1 MTTDFNAL
9 RPRRKPQMSRSEPTE
24 SFLALLRAAEEGEVE
39 ETMAEVIARFE
50 TSEDGDGDEADG
62 KAGDSPEKERP
73 GGLGPEGSVQAEAV
87 GMELSG
93 VLCSY
98 NASKARVCHAP
109 DSPSG
114 AGTAKA
120 IVAQLQDESMGIEKM
135 VAVQES
141 LADISGD
148 AAALKTFI
156 ADARPAMGGALV
168 MVSEDSELL
177 QALAAE
183 LGLDN
188 AHAFE
193 HATGLLLAYPKEGED
208 GGEWTLIRRLSH
220 E

>member
-1 MTTDFNAL
+1 MNAL
-9 RPRRKPQMSRSEPTE
+9 RPRRKPQMSRSEPTG

-148 AAALKTFI
+148 AATLKTFI
-156 ADARPAMGGALV
+156 ADARPAVGGALV
-168 MVSEDSELL
+168 VVSEDSELL

-208 GGEWTLIRRLSH
+208 GGEWTVIRRLSH

>member
-1 MTTDFNAL
+1 
-9 RPRRKPQMSRSEPTE
+9 MSRSEPTE

-148 AAALKTFI
+148 AATLKTFI

-208 GGEWTLIRRLSH
+208 GGEWTVIRRLSH

>member
-1 MTTDFNAL
+1 MNAL
-9 RPRRKPQMSRSEPTE
+9 RPRRKPQMSRSEPTG

-148 AAALKTFI
+148 AATLKTFI
-156 ADARPAMGGALV
+156 ADARPAVGGALV
-168 MVSEDSELL
+168 VVSEDSELL

-208 GGEWTLIRRLSH
+208 GGEWTLIRRLSQ

>member
-1 MTTDFNAL
+1 MNAL

-148 AAALKTFI
+148 AATLKTFI
-156 ADARPAMGGALV
+156 ADARPAVGGALV
-168 MVSEDSELL
+168 VVSEDSELL

-188 AHAFE
+188 VHAFE

>member
-1 MTTDFNAL
+1 MVTGGREFDDGCNA
-9 RPRRKPQMSRSEPTE
+9 PH
-24 SFLALLRAAEEGEVE
+24 
-39 ETMAEVIARFE
+39 
-50 TSEDGDGDEADG
+50 
-62 KAGDSPEKERP
+62 
-73 GGLGPEGSVQAEAV
+73 LGVHV
-87 GMELSG
+87 
-93 VLCSY
+93 V
-98 NASKARVCHAP
+98 
-109 DSPSG
+109 
-114 AGTAKA
+114 
-120 IVAQLQDESMGIEKM
+120 
-135 VAVQES
+135 
-141 LADISGD
+141 ADISGD
-148 AAALKTFI
+148 AATLKTFI

>member
-1 MTTDFNAL
+1 MNAL

-50 TSEDGDGDEADG
+50 TSEDGYGDEADG

-148 AAALKTFI
+148 AATLKTFI

>member
-1 MTTDFNAL
+1 MNAL

-156 ADARPAMGGALV
+156 ADARPATGGALV

-208 GGEWTLIRRLSH
+208 GGEWTVIRRLSH

>member
-1 MTTDFNAL
+1 
-9 RPRRKPQMSRSEPTE
+9 MSRSEPTG

-148 AAALKTFI
+148 AATLKTFI
-156 ADARPAMGGALV
+156 ADARPAVGGALV
-168 MVSEDSELL
+168 VVSEDSELL

-208 GGEWTLIRRLSH
+208 GGEWTVIRRLSH

>member
-1 MTTDFNAL
+1 MNAL

-93 VLCSY
+93 VLCTY

>member
-1 MTTDFNAL
+1 
-9 RPRRKPQMSRSEPTE
+9 MSRSEPTE
-24 SFLALLRAAEEGEVE
+24 SFLALLRAADEGEVE

-156 ADARPAMGGALV
+156 ADARPAVGGALV

>member
-1 MTTDFNAL
+1 MNAL

-148 AAALKTFI
+148 AATLKTFI
-156 ADARPAMGGALV
+156 ADARPAVGGALV
-168 MVSEDSELL
+168 VVSEDSELL

>member
-1 MTTDFNAL
+1 
-9 RPRRKPQMSRSEPTE
+9 MSRSEPTG

-148 AAALKTFI
+148 AATLKTFI

>member
-1 MTTDFNAL
+1 
-9 RPRRKPQMSRSEPTE
+9 MSRSEPTE

-148 AAALKTFI
+148 AATLKTFI

-220 E
+220 ELSLIHI

>member
-1 MTTDFNAL
+1 
-9 RPRRKPQMSRSEPTE
+9 MSRSEPTG
-24 SFLALLRAAEEGEVE
+24 SFLALLRAAEEGEVK

-87 GMELSG
+87 GRELSG

-148 AAALKTFI
+148 AATLKTFI
-156 ADARPAMGGALV
+156 ADARPAVGGALV
-168 MVSEDSELL
+168 VVSEDSELL

>member
-1 MTTDFNAL
+1 
-9 RPRRKPQMSRSEPTE
+9 MSRSEPTE

-193 HATGLLLAYPKEGED
+193 HATGLLLAYHKEGED

>member
-1 MTTDFNAL
+1 LNAL

-148 AAALKTFI
+148 AATLKTFI

>member
-1 MTTDFNAL
+1 
-9 RPRRKPQMSRSEPTE
+9 MSRSEPTE

-156 ADARPAMGGALV
+156 ADARPAVGGALV
-168 MVSEDSELL
+168 VVSEDSELL

>member
-1 MTTDFNAL
+1 
-9 RPRRKPQMSRSEPTE
+9 MSRSEPTE

-148 AAALKTFI
+148 AATLKTFI
-156 ADARPAMGGALV
+156 ADARPAVGGALV
-168 MVSEDSELL
+168 MVSEESELL

>member
-1 MTTDFNAL
+1 
-9 RPRRKPQMSRSEPTE
+9 MSRSEPTG

-87 GMELSG
+87 GMELRG

-120 IVAQLQDESMGIEKM
+120 IVAQLQDESKGIEKM

-148 AAALKTFI
+148 AATLKTFI
-156 ADARPAMGGALV
+156 ADARPAVGGALV
-168 MVSEDSELL
+168 VVSEDSELL

>member
-1 MTTDFNAL
+1 
-9 RPRRKPQMSRSEPTE
+9 MSRSEPTE

-148 AAALKTFI
+148 AATLKTFI
-156 ADARPAMGGALV
+156 ADARPAVGGA
-168 MVSEDSELL
+168 
-177 QALAAE
+177 
-183 LGLDN
+183 
-188 AHAFE
+188 
-193 HATGLLLAYPKEGED
+193 
-208 GGEWTLIRRLSH
+208 
-220 E
+220 

>member
-1 MTTDFNAL
+1 MNAL

-156 ADARPAMGGALV
+156 ADARPAIGGALV

>member
-1 MTTDFNAL
+1 
-9 RPRRKPQMSRSEPTE
+9 MSRSEPTE

-148 AAALKTFI
+148 AATLKTFI
-156 ADARPAMGGALV
+156 ADARPAVGGALV
-168 MVSEDSELL
+168 VVSEDSELL

>member
-1 MTTDFNAL
+1 MNAL

-156 ADARPAMGGALV
+156 ADARPAVGGALV

>member
-1 MTTDFNAL
+1 
-9 RPRRKPQMSRSEPTE
+9 MSRSEPTG

-73 GGLGPEGSVQAEAV
+73 GVLGPEGSVQAEAV

-148 AAALKTFI
+148 AATLKTFI
-156 ADARPAMGGALV
+156 ADARPAVGGALV
-168 MVSEDSELL
+168 VVSEDSELL

>member
-1 MTTDFNAL
+1 MNAL

-148 AAALKTFI
+148 AATLKTFI
-156 ADARPAMGGALV
+156 ADGRPAVGGALV

>member
-1 MTTDFNAL
+1 LNAL

>member
-1 MTTDFNAL
+1 
-9 RPRRKPQMSRSEPTE
+9 MSRSEPTE

-93 VLCSY
+93 VLCTY

-148 AAALKTFI
+148 AATLKTFI
-156 ADARPAMGGALV
+156 ADGRPAVGGALV

>member
-1 MTTDFNAL
+1 
-9 RPRRKPQMSRSEPTE
+9 MSRSEPTE

-148 AAALKTFI
+148 AATLKTFI
-156 ADARPAMGGALV
+156 ADARPAVGGALV

>member
-1 MTTDFNAL
+1 
-9 RPRRKPQMSRSEPTE
+9 MSRSEPTE
-24 SFLALLRAAEEGEVE
+24 SFLALLRAAEEGEVG

-148 AAALKTFI
+148 AATLKTFI

>member
-1 MTTDFNAL
+1 
-9 RPRRKPQMSRSEPTE
+9 MSRSEPTE

-148 AAALKTFI
+148 AATLKTFI

>member
-1 MTTDFNAL
+1 LNAL

-148 AAALKTFI
+148 AATLKTFI
-156 ADARPAMGGALV
+156 ADARPAVGGALV
-168 MVSEDSELL
+168 VVSEDSELL

-208 GGEWTLIRRLSH
+208 GGEWTVIRRLSH

>member
-1 MTTDFNAL
+1 
-9 RPRRKPQMSRSEPTE
+9 MSRSEPTE
-24 SFLALLRAAEEGEVE
+24 SFLALLHAAEEGEVE

-156 ADARPAMGGALV
+156 ADARPAVGGALV

>member
-1 MTTDFNAL
+1 
-9 RPRRKPQMSRSEPTE
+9 MSRSEPTE

-156 ADARPAMGGALV
+156 ADARPAIGGALV

>member
-1 MTTDFNAL
+1 
-9 RPRRKPQMSRSEPTE
+9 MSRSESTE

-148 AAALKTFI
+148 AATLKTFI
-156 ADARPAMGGALV
+156 ADARPAVGGALV
-168 MVSEDSELL
+168 VVSEDSELL

>member
-1 MTTDFNAL
+1 
-9 RPRRKPQMSRSEPTE
+9 MSRSEPTE

-148 AAALKTFI
+148 AATLKTFI
-156 ADARPAMGGALV
+156 ADARPTVGGALV

>member
-1 MTTDFNAL
+1 
-9 RPRRKPQMSRSEPTE
+9 MSRSEPTE

>member
-1 MTTDFNAL
+1 
-9 RPRRKPQMSRSEPTE
+9 MSRSEPTE

-156 ADARPAMGGALV
+156 ADARPAVGGALV

>member
-1 MTTDFNAL
+1 MNAL
-9 RPRRKPQMSRSEPTE
+9 RPRRKPQMSRSEPTG

-148 AAALKTFI
+148 AATLKTFI
-156 ADARPAMGGALV
+156 ADARPAVGGALV

>member
-1 MTTDFNAL
+1 MNAL

-148 AAALKTFI
+148 AAALKTLI